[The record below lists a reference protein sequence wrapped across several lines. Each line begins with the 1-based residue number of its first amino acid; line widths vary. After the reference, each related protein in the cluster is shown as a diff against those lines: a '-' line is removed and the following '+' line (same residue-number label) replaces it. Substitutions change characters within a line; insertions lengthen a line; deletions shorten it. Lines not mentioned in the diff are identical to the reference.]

1 MKLIHVNFNIRL
13 PFEYFKHLGS
23 VRGQV
28 NQHLS
33 WELEHSYY
41 GGELINFYFSYSAQE
56 DHAGLNIIAGI
67 FGYAIHFTVYDK
79 RHYPYEPTQY
89 SKK

>member
-1 MKLIHVNFNIRL
+1 MKLIHLDLNVRL

-23 VRGQV
+23 IQGRISEY
-28 NQHLS
+28 LS

-67 FGYAIHFTVYDK
+67 FGYAIHFTIYDQ
-79 RHYPYEPTQY
+79 RHYPYESTQN
-89 SKK
+89 SKE